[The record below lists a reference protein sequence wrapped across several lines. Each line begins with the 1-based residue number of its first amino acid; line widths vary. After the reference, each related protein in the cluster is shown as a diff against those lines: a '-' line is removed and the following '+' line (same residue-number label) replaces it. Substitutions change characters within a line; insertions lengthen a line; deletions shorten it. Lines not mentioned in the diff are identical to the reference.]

1 MKGERPKDPE
11 RIGKP
16 FPLLKTF
23 LVVLL
28 PVILVSAIGLV
39 LTLNNAISASAE
51 KLFADQE
58 IKLVRTMLLA
68 DGMFD
73 GPAGLYQADLSAL
86 KKEVSETGIACLS
99 AVDRRGELILRID
112 GHASCTPVEPDAFED
127 VTLRGGPIMAED
139 IVLPGTWT
147 SLGSIT
153 RPGSIEPVLAAAT
166 RRSLPFET
174 AISRSTGFWTLVFAG
189 VFLLAV
195 AATAFVIVMAQ
206 KTIDGQAA
214 YVRGVHLRLRR
225 FLSVA
230 AVRNA
235 IDDEA
240 APTRFEA
247 VVMFLDLRD
256 FSSFAE
262 SGSPHEVATLID
274 DFVTFVAGAVADQGD
289 EIDKI
294 IGDGIMAV
302 FRGDDAEQRAANAAI
317 ASIKAC
323 RDLIRRPGVGLFKGE
338 VIATALGTGNRADFT
353 ILGRTVNLA
362 SRLCAL
368 SGEGEITV
376 PERFFVRVSD
386 ELFEVSRDVVKP
398 RHHREAMTVVRFE
411 LARCGAGP
419 LEALAK

>member
-1 MKGERPKDPE
+1 MIELFVCPADP
-11 RIGKP
+11 
-16 FPLLKTF
+16 F
-23 LVVLL
+23 
-28 PVILVSAIGLV
+28 
-39 LTLNNAISASAE
+39 
-51 KLFADQE
+51 KLRR
-58 IKLVRTMLLA
+58 KA
-68 DGMFD
+68 DG
-73 GPAGLYQADLSAL
+73 
-86 KKEVSETGIACLS
+86 
-99 AVDRRGELILRID
+99 GE
-112 GHASCTPVEPDAFED
+112 A
-127 VTLRGGPIMAED
+127 
-139 IVLPGTWT
+139 
-147 SLGSIT
+147 
-153 RPGSIEPVLAAAT
+153 
-166 RRSLPFET
+166 
-174 AISRSTGFWTLVFAG
+174 
-189 VFLLAV
+189 
-195 AATAFVIVMAQ
+195 
-206 KTIDGQAA
+206 
-214 YVRGVHLRLRR
+214 
-225 FLSVA
+225 
-230 AVRNA
+230 
-235 IDDEA
+235 EA